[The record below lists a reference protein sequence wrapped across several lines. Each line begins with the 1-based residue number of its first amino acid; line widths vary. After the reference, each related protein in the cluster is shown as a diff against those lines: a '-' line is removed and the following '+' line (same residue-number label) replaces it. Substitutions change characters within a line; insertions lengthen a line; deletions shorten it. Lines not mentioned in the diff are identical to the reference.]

1 MTAVPARRSRVVRS
15 GISLEPELLATL
27 DRWVS
32 QRNSGSRSE
41 AIRAL
46 IRRELARESLA
57 FDDADAVGTVTL
69 LFRHDA
75 PGVLQRLTAAEHR
88 WGEHIRSSTH
98 VHLEGD
104 ACIEVLLLLGRNQEL
119 AAAATDLCGVRGLAW
134 SDFAIGCPRLAGGST
149 GHEHPHRA
157 SPASGPEPPEAAG
170 A

>member
-1 MTAVPARRSRVVRS
+1 MTKPASRSKVVRS

-27 DRWVS
+27 DRWVAR
-32 QRNSGSRSE
+32 RNSGSRSE

-46 IRRELARESLA
+46 IRRELARESLTR
-57 FDDADAVGTVTL
+57 DDADALATVTL
-69 LFRHDA
+69 LFRHDD
-75 PGVLQRLTAAEHR
+75 PGVLGRLTAAEHR

-98 VHLEGD
+98 VHLQGK

-134 SDFAIGCPRLAGGST
+134 SDFTVGCPRLAGGST
-149 GHEHPHRA
+149 GHEHPHRVA
-157 SPASGPEPPEAAG
+157 DGGPQVPAPAG